1 MQVAMNQAFKAISDP
16 TRRAILEHLR
26 EEDLT
31 AGEIATRFEISWP
44 SISHHLNVLKAAG
57 LVQVEKRGQERLYS
71 LNVTVVQEF
80 LAELLTIFGEV
91 RDEA

>member
-1 MQVAMNQAFKAISDP
+1 MNQAFKAISDP

-80 LAELLTIFGEV
+80 LAELLNIFGEGH
-91 RDEA
+91 DEV

>member
-1 MQVAMNQAFKAISDP
+1 MNQAFKAISDP
-16 TRRAILEHLR
+16 TRRAILAHLT

-71 LNVTVVQEF
+71 LNTTVIQEF
-80 LAELLTIFGEV
+80 LAELLNIFGES
-91 RDEA
+91 RDEV